1 MPLRS
6 ISVENYRC
14 FADRQ
19 TLGLRPLTIL
29 LGRNNAGKSALAR
42 LPFIAATGF
51 RTSSAAPLDLE
62 SLNWENGTVFTELI
76 RGHRPH
82 GSVSL
87 SFEFES
93 DRGDVSL
100 DVTVQNISET
110 RSQLVSSFE
119 LRASGVHLG
128 FKWDQKAPQPE
139 ARTYVSTHGQTFEG
153 PIDFAGLLPVVAPQK
168 LAGDATDE
176 VTRLIATIR
185 NDFDDLRYVGPF
197 RDKPKRFYQ
206 LPSRTP
212 DAVGVVGEHAPAL
225 LAADRILGDSS
236 LLGLVNQHLA
246 DAAAPTWAIDID
258 SSTGLENLY
267 SIVLAAQAEPE
278 VRINL
283 ADTGTGIAQA
293 LPILV
298 QRARDTQTP
307 PSRPTL
313 EIVEQPELHL
323 HPAAH
328 ASLADLYLA
337 GVETSR
343 CRYVI
348 ETHSETFILRVRRRI
363 AEGLDPA
370 NVGLYFVEHDGT
382 SAHLTEIGLDEL
394 GNVDHW
400 PPGVFSEDYEE
411 TRALVDAQINAAPDA
426 DQD

>member
-51 RTSSAAPLDLE
+51 RSNSSAPLDLE
-62 SLNWENGTVFTELI
+62 SLNWANGTAFTELI

-87 SFEFES
+87 GFEFAS
-93 DRGDVSL
+93 AKGDVSL
-100 DVTVQNISET
+100 DVTIQNISET
-110 RSQLVSSFE
+110 RSQLISVFE
-119 LRASGVHLG
+119 LKANGLHLG
-128 FKWDQKAPQPE
+128 VKWDQQDFQPE
-139 ARTYVSTHGQTFEG
+139 ARRYVSTHGRTFQG
-153 PIDFAGLLPVVAPQK
+153 PIEFAGLLPVAVPSE
-168 LAGDATDE
+168 LAGDAVDE
-176 VTRLIATIR
+176 LMSLIATVR

-197 RDKPKRFYQ
+197 REEPKRYYQ

-212 DAVGVVGEHAPAL
+212 GAVGVVGEHAPAI
-225 LAADRILGDSS
+225 LAADRIMGDGS
-236 LLGLVNQHLA
+236 LLSLVNRHLA
-246 DAAAPTWAIDID
+246 SAAAPTWALDVD

-267 SIVLAAQAEPE
+267 SVVLSSEAEPE
-278 VRINL
+278 LRINL

-298 QRARDTQTP
+298 QRARDTRTP
-307 PSRPTL
+307 PTRPTL
-313 EIVEQPELHL
+313 EIIEQPELHL

-328 ASLADLYLA
+328 ASLADLYLE

-343 CRYVI
+343 CRYVV
-348 ETHSETFILRVRRRI
+348 ETHSETFILRARRRI

-382 SAHLTEIGLDEL
+382 SAHLTEIELDEA
-394 GNVDHW
+394 GNVSYW

-411 TRALVDAQINAAPDA
+411 TRALVDAQIHIEPDA